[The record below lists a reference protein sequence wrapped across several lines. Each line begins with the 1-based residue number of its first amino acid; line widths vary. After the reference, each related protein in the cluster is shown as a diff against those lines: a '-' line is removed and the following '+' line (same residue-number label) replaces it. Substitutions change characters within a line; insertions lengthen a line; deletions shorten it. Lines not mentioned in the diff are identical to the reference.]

1 MFKNRLISLRKE
13 KGLSQYEVADR
24 LGFSR
29 GKLANYEQGTRQ
41 PDYDTLTKIA
51 EYYDVSVDYL
61 LGRTDKKNYQEEENL
76 FFFDMEGLT
85 DEEINDIKE
94 HIEFVKWKSNQ
105 EKKD

>member
-1 MFKNRLISLRKE
+1 MLKNRLISLRKE
-13 KGLSQYEVADR
+13 KGLSQYEIADK

-61 LGRTDKKNYQEEENL
+61 LGRTDQKNLKEDENL

-85 DEEINDIKE
+85 EEEINDIKE

-105 EKKD
+105 GKED